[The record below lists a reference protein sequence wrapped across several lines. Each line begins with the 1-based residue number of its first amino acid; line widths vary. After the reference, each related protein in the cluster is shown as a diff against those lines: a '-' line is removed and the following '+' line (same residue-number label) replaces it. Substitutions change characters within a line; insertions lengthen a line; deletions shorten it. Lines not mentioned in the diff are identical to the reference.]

1 MNHLAKFMLCVSVSG
16 LATGVAYAQQTT
28 EAPSDEG
35 SEIVVTGTRGAINT
49 SRELERQADGIKNVI
64 SADDAGQFADQNVAE
79 SLQRLPGVSIERSE
93 GEGRFVS
100 VRGLDP
106 AFNNVTLNG
115 VKLGST
121 EKGNGSVAL
130 DILPAD
136 LLDQVEVSK
145 TPTPDQDGDAIGGTI
160 EIKTLSAFDRKNQIQ
175 ARVEGSYSQIA
186 DKISPKISGSITR
199 LFANDTIGIALAGSY
214 FDRKVQSDQL
224 RNDEG
229 LACVRSGAT
238 TNALAF
244 GLLTDAGCDE
254 AAGFFARP
262 EELDVR
268 VKIGARERI
277 GGTFNFEY
285 KPNDD
290 DIFFIRAT
298 HTRINDDDT
307 RFQEETEFRR
317 VTDRRDIRAV
327 GAGTGTM
334 DGIRYE
340 TQIFQQEI
348 ADRVW
353 SASFGGE
360 KQFDDL
366 KVEFQQDWSR
376 TTRQSPGVRARFQGR
391 NGLSQYTFDK
401 DSIEITS
408 GPGVRRTT
416 GAIATVGTDPRV
428 PANMLYE
435 QLFIDAE
442 TGEDE
447 IYTTK
452 ADFTYEPE
460 DAAMPFSIKAGF
472 KYRER
477 DKEADVDEFDFS
489 ARNAPL
495 SRTESLAN
503 FTRFTPKNSR
513 LPFYGQFPVLSELN
527 TFLEPQRALIASLPS
542 VLVNSS
548 REDYKS
554 AEKVLAT
561 YVMGTIEPADGL
573 KIISGV
579 RVERTSFN
587 SRGQF
592 VFDSDGSTL
601 VDTVIANPD
610 VRKTFAE
617 VLPSFIV
624 RYDASRSFLLRGAFT
639 FAIQRP
645 NFDDTRNVHSA
656 LDQGPNGR
664 SVELQNP
671 LLDPA
676 KAMQFDV
683 SASWYPNR
691 NTGFTL
697 GFFYKRIKDF
707 IVDTNLVSPSLTTF
721 IDIRT
726 VAGGSI
732 PLPASL
738 PGGFGYN
745 KVEVPL
751 NGNVGRIYGIEAS
764 YSQSFTFLPKP
775 LDGLFISA
783 SGTWAKSKADIDV
796 RAGSF
801 AFPGQ
806 PKWVANG
813 SIGYEDKLFSL
824 RGSVTYK
831 DKTVESIASVA
842 PLDEVRASYMS
853 YDLNFRLNITKGIQ
867 LYADAINLTN
877 ERDEIGYRGDRNG
890 GYFQEIERYGRT
902 FQVGIRADF

>member
-16 LATGVAYAQQTT
+16 LATGVAYAQQTAD
-28 EAPSDEG
+28 APPEEG
-35 SEIVVTGTRGAINT
+35 AEIIVTGTRGAINT

-145 TPTPDQDGDAIGGTI
+145 TSTPDQDGDAIGGTI

-186 DKISPKISGSITR
+186 DKISPKVSGSITR
-199 LFANDTIGIALAGSY
+199 LFANDTIGIAIAGSY

-229 LACVRSGAT
+229 LSCVRAGAT
-238 TNALAF
+238 SNALAF
-244 GLLTDAGCDE
+244 GALTDAGCDQ
-254 AAGFFARP
+254 AAGFFVRP

-290 DIFFIRAT
+290 DVFFIRAT

-340 TQIFQQEI
+340 TQVFQQEI

-360 KQFDDL
+360 KQFGDL
-366 KVEFQQDWSR
+366 KVDFQQDWSR
-376 TTRQSPGVRARFQGR
+376 TTRQSPGIRARFQGR

-416 GAIATVGTDPRV
+416 GTIATVGTDPRV
-428 PANMLYE
+428 PANLLYE

-460 DAAMPFSIKAGF
+460 GASTPFSIKAGF

-477 DKEADVDEFDFS
+477 EKAADVDEFDFT

-513 LPFYGQFPVLSELN
+513 LPFYGQFPVLAELN
-527 TFLEPQRALIASLPS
+527 SFLEPQRALIASLPS

-554 AEKVLAT
+554 SEKVLAT

-579 RVERTSFN
+579 RVERTTFN
-587 SRGQF
+587 SSGQF
-592 VFDSDGSTL
+592 VFDSDGSAL

-610 VRKTFAE
+610 ARKTFAE

-624 RYDASRSFLLRGAFT
+624 RYDVSRSLLLRGAIS

-676 KAMQFDV
+676 KATQFDV

-691 NTGFTL
+691 NTGFTV

-707 IVDTNLVSPSLTTF
+707 IVDTNLVSPSLTSF

-726 VAGGSI
+726 VAGGNI

-745 KVEVPL
+745 KVEVAL
-751 NGNVGRIYGIEAS
+751 NGNVGKIYGIEAA

-831 DKTVESIASVA
+831 DKTVESVASVA
-842 PLDEVRASYMS
+842 PLDEVRASYLS
-853 YDLNFRLNITKGIQ
+853 YDLNFRLNVMKGIQ

>member
-1 MNHLAKFMLCVSVSG
+1 MMNQLAKALLCMSVSS
-16 LATGVAYAQQTT
+16 LATSAAFAQEVATE
-28 EAPSDEG
+28 EAPADEG
-35 SEIVVTGTRGAINT
+35 IVVTGTRGSINA
-49 SRELERQADGIKNVI
+49 SRDAERSADGIKNVI
-64 SADDAGQFADQNVAE
+64 TADDAGQFADQNVAE

-175 ARVEGSYSQIA
+175 ARVEGSYNQIA
-186 DKISPKISGSITR
+186 DKISPKVSGSITR
-199 LFANDTIGIALAGSY
+199 LFANDTIGVAIAGSY
-214 FDRKVQSDQL
+214 FGRKVQSDQL

-229 LACVRSGAT
+229 LRCVRVGAA
-238 TNALAF
+238 TNALAVVNP
-244 GLLTDAGCDE
+244 TDTGCDE
-254 AAGFFARP
+254 AAGYFMRP
-262 EELDVR
+262 QELDVR
-268 VKIGARERI
+268 IKSGERERI
-277 GGTFNFEY
+277 GGTINLEY
-285 KPNDD
+285 KPTDD
-290 DIFFIRAT
+290 DLFFIRAT
-298 HTRINDDDT
+298 HTRITDDDT

-327 GAGTGTM
+327 GPRSGTM

-360 KQFDDL
+360 KKLGDL
-366 KVEFQQDWSR
+366 KVDFQQDWSR
-376 TTRQSPGVRARFQGR
+376 TTRKSPGIRARFQGR
-391 NGLSQYTFDK
+391 NGLSQYTLDEN
-401 DSIEITS
+401 SIDITS

-416 GAIATVGTDPRV
+416 GTIATVGTDPRV

-452 ADFTYEPE
+452 LDFTYTPE
-460 DAAMPFSIKAGF
+460 AAAVPTSIKAGL

-477 DKEADVDEFDFS
+477 QKQADVDEFDFA
-489 ARNAPL
+489 ARSAPL
-495 SRTESLAN
+495 NRTESLAN
-503 FTRFTPKNSR
+503 FTQFVPRNTR
-513 LPFYGQFPVLSELN
+513 LPLYGQFPVLSELN
-527 TFLEPQRALIASLPS
+527 TILEPQRALIASLPS

-548 REDYKS
+548 REDFKS
-554 AEKVLAT
+554 EEKVLAG
-561 YVMGTIEPADGL
+561 YVMGSIEPFDGFKL
-573 KIISGV
+573 ISGI
-579 RVERTSFN
+579 RVERTRFN
-587 SRGQF
+587 SQGQF
-592 VFDSDGSTL
+592 VFDSDGSVL
-601 VDTVIANPD
+601 VDATIPNP
-610 VRKTFAE
+610 RASKTFTE
-617 VLPSFIV
+617 VLPSVIV
-624 RYDASRSFLLRGAFT
+624 RYDASPTLLFRGAWT

-656 LDQGPNGR
+656 LDDGTQR
-664 SVELQNP
+664 SLELQNP

-676 KAMQFDV
+676 KAMQFDA
-683 SASWYPNR
+683 SASWYPDR
-691 NTGFTL
+691 NTGITV
-697 GFFYKRIKDF
+697 GFFYKRIRDF
-707 IVDTNLVSPSLTTF
+707 IVDTNLINVA
-721 IDIRT
+721 DIRT
-726 VAGGSI
+726 IAGGSI
-732 PLPASL
+732 PLPAAI
-738 PGGFGYN
+738 PGGFAFTS
-745 KVEVPL
+745 VEVPL
-751 NGNVGRIYGIEAS
+751 NGNVGKIYGIEAA
-764 YSQSFTFLPKP
+764 YSQSFTFLPQP
-775 LDGLFISA
+775 FNGLFISA
-783 SGTWAKSKADIDV
+783 SGTWAKSTADIDV

-813 SIGYEDKLFSL
+813 SIGYEDKLISL

-842 PLDEVRASYMS
+842 PLDEVRASYLS
-853 YDLNFRLNITKGIQ
+853 YDVNFRFNVTKDIQ
-867 LYADAINLTN
+867 LYADAINLSN

-890 GYFQEIERYGRT
+890 GYFAEIERFGRT
-902 FQVGIRADF
+902 FQVGIRATF